1 VLEYWVSLG
10 FATVP
15 GALICRIT
23 VEERMM
29 TEALGASYQ
38 RYRQRKARVAP
49 GLWWR
54 SADQR

>member
-1 VLEYWVSLG
+1 
-10 FATVP
+10 
-15 GALICRIT
+15 
-23 VEERMM
+23 MM